1 MSTKFKTSFIGI
13 LGKDA
18 ELKQIGNYN
27 YITLNVAKTDKQ
39 GQGQEDVTDW
49 VQCNKIAGK
58 TPENLMKW
66 LKKGTKVL
74 FYGKLDVKDWTNQQ
88 GETKLQFTLWVDELD
103 LISQPQQ
110 IGQDKPSTN
119 TYSNNARYQAPQHA
133 KQFTP
138 PASEPMGFTAPQ
150 EDDDLLPF

>member
-1 MSTKFKTSFIGI
+1 MSTKFKTNFIGT

-18 ELKQIGNYN
+18 ELKQIGNYD
-27 YITLNVAKTDKQ
+27 YITLNVAKTERQ

-58 TPENLMKW
+58 TPESLMKW

-74 FYGKLDVKDWTNQQ
+74 LYGKLTVKDWTNQQ
-88 GETKLQFTLWVDELD
+88 GETKLQFTLWVDELE

-119 TYSNNARYQAPQHA
+119 TQYQAPQQA
-133 KQFTP
+133 KQFNP
-138 PASEPMGFTAPQ
+138 PTSKPTEFTAPQ
-150 EDDDLLPF
+150 EDSDSLPF

>member
-27 YITLNVAKTDKQ
+27 YITLNVAKTEKQ

-49 VQCNKIAGK
+49 INCNKIAGK

-88 GETKLQFTLWVDELD
+88 GETKLQFTLWVDDME
-103 LISQPQQ
+103 LISQPKQQ
-110 IGQDKPSTN
+110 TQTQ
-119 TYSNNARYQAPQHA
+119 YQEPQQA
-133 KQFTP
+133 KQFNP
-138 PASEPMGFTAPQ
+138 PTSKPTEFTAPQ

>member
-27 YITLNVAKTDKQ
+27 YITLNVAKSER
-39 GQGQEDVTDW
+39 QGQETLTDW

-58 TPENLMKW
+58 TPAKLMEY

-74 FYGKLDVKDWTNQQ
+74 FYGKLDVREWTNQQ
-88 GETKLQFTLWVDELD
+88 GETKLQFTLWVDDME
-103 LISQPQQ
+103 LISQPKQSGQQ
-110 IGQDKPSTN
+110 QSSTN
-119 TYSNNARYQAPQHA
+119 AYSNNTQYQATQQT

-138 PASEPMGFTAPQ
+138 PANEPIGFTAPQ
-150 EDDDLLPF
+150 EDDDLPF

>member
-1 MSTKFKTSFIGI
+1 MSTKFKTSFIGT

-27 YITLNVAKTDKQ
+27 YITLNVAKTEKQ

-58 TPENLMKW
+58 TPENIMKW

-74 FYGKLDVKDWTNQQ
+74 LYGKLTVKDWTSQQ

-119 TYSNNARYQAPQHA
+119 TYPKNTQYQAPQ
-133 KQFTP
+133 QFTP
-138 PASEPMGFTAPQ
+138 RTSEPMGFTAPQ
-150 EDDDLLPF
+150 EDEDLLPF

>member
-1 MSTKFKTSFIGI
+1 MSTKFKTSFIGK

-27 YITLNVAKTDKQ
+27 YITMNVAKTERQ
-39 GQGQEDVTDW
+39 GQGQEDLIDW

-74 FYGKLDVKDWTNQQ
+74 LYGKLTVKDWTNQQ

-110 IGQDKPSTN
+110 SEKQQSSTN
-119 TYSNNARYQAPQHA
+119 TQYQAPQQA
-133 KQFTP
+133 NP
-138 PASEPMGFTAPQ
+138 PASEPMEFTAPQ

>member
-1 MSTKFKTSFIGI
+1 MSTKFKTSFIGT

-18 ELKQIGNYN
+18 ELKQIGNYS
-27 YITLNVAKTDKQ
+27 YITLNVAKTERQ

-74 FYGKLDVKDWTNQQ
+74 LYGKLIVKDWTNQQ

-110 IGQDKPSTN
+110 AGQQQTQSQHQ
-119 TYSNNARYQAPQHA
+119 AQHQAPQQA
-133 KQFTP
+133 NP
-138 PASEPMGFTAPQ
+138 PASETMEFTAPQ

>member
-1 MSTKFKTSFIGI
+1 MSTKFKTSFIGT

-18 ELKQIGNYN
+18 ELKQIGNNN
-27 YITLNVAKTDKQ
+27 YITLNVAKSEKQ
-39 GQGQEDVTDW
+39 GQENITDW
-49 VQCNKIAGK
+49 VQCNKFSGNSLS
-58 TPENLMKW
+58 NLMQY

-74 FYGKLDVKDWTNQQ
+74 FYGKLDVSQWTNQQ
-88 GETKLQFTLWVDELD
+88 GETKLQFTLWVDELE

-110 IGQDKPSTN
+110 TGQQQPKTN
-119 TYSNNARYQAPQHA
+119 NTQYQQP

-150 EDDDLLPF
+150 EDEDLPF

>member
-18 ELKQIGNYN
+18 ELKQIGNNN
-27 YITLNVAKTDKQ
+27 YITLNVAKTENK
-39 GQGQEDVTDW
+39 GQEKLTDW
-49 VQCNKIAGK
+49 VQCNKIAGNS
-58 TPENLMKW
+58 PSNLMQY

-74 FYGKLDVKDWTNQQ
+74 FYGKLDVSQWNNQQ
-88 GETKLQFTLWVDELD
+88 GETKLQFTLWVDELE
-103 LISQPQQ
+103 LISPPQQ
-110 IGQDKPSTN
+110 TGHQQPMTN
-119 TYSNNARYQAPQHA
+119 NTQHQTTQRA

-150 EDDDLLPF
+150 EDDDSLPF

>member
-18 ELKQIGNYN
+18 EFKQIGNNN
-27 YITLNVAKTDKQ
+27 YITMNVAKSEKQ
-39 GQGQEDVTDW
+39 GQETLTDW
-49 VQCNKIAGK
+49 VQCNKFAGNS
-58 TPENLMKW
+58 PANLMQY

-74 FYGKLDVKDWTNQQ
+74 FYGKLDVREWTNQQ
-88 GETKLQFTLWVDELD
+88 GETKIQFTLWVDELE
-103 LISQPQQ
+103 LISQPKQSGQQ
-110 IGQDKPSTN
+110 QPTTN
-119 TYSNNARYQAPQHA
+119 NTQYHQP

-138 PASEPMGFTAPQ
+138 PTSEPMGFTAPQ

>member
-18 ELKQIGNYN
+18 ELKQIGNNN
-27 YITLNVAKTDKQ
+27 YITLNVAKSEKQ
-39 GQGQEDVTDW
+39 GQENITDW
-49 VQCNKIAGK
+49 VQCNKFSGNS
-58 TPENLMKW
+58 PSNLMQY

-74 FYGKLDVKDWTNQQ
+74 FYGKLDVKEWTNQQ
-88 GETKLQFTLWVDELD
+88 GETKLQFTLWVDELE

-110 IGQDKPSTN
+110 TGQQQPMTN
-119 TYSNNARYQAPQHA
+119 NTQYQTTQRA

-138 PASEPMGFTAPQ
+138 PANEPMGFTAPQ
-150 EDDDLLPF
+150 EDEDLPF

>member
-18 ELKQIGNYN
+18 EFKQIGNNN
-27 YITLNVAKTDKQ
+27 YITLNVAKSEKQ
-39 GQGQEDVTDW
+39 GQENITDW
-49 VQCNKIAGK
+49 VQCNKFAGNS
-58 TPENLMKW
+58 PANLMQY

-74 FYGKLDVKDWTNQQ
+74 FYGKLDIREWTNQQ
-88 GETKLQFTLWVDELD
+88 GETKIQFTLWVDELE
-103 LISQPQQ
+103 LISPPQQ
-110 IGQDKPSTN
+110 SGQQQPTTN
-119 TYSNNARYQAPQHA
+119 NTQYHQP

>member
-27 YITLNVAKTDKQ
+27 YITMNVAKSEKQ
-39 GQGQEDVTDW
+39 GQETLTDW

-58 TPENLMKW
+58 TPANLMQY

-74 FYGKLDVKDWTNQQ
+74 FYGKLDVREWTNQQ

-110 IGQDKPSTN
+110 QTQSQ
-119 TYSNNARYQAPQHA
+119 YQAPQQA
-133 KQFTP
+133 KLPT
-138 PASEPMGFTAPQ
+138 SEPMEFTAPQ
-150 EDDDLLPF
+150 YDEDLLPF

>member
-1 MSTKFKTSFIGI
+1 MSTKFKTSFIGT

-27 YITLNVAKTDKQ
+27 YITLNVAKTEKQ

-58 TPENLMKW
+58 TPENLMKY

-74 FYGKLDVKDWTNQQ
+74 LYGKLDVKDWTNQQ
-88 GETKLQFTLWVDELD
+88 GETKLQFTLWVDDME
-103 LISQPQQ
+103 LISQPKQQ
-110 IGQDKPSTN
+110 TQSQ
-119 TYSNNARYQAPQHA
+119 YQATQQT

-150 EDDDLLPF
+150 DDDDLLPF

>member
-18 ELKQIGNYN
+18 ELKQIGNNN
-27 YITLNVAKTDKQ
+27 YITLNVAKSEKQ
-39 GQGQEDVTDW
+39 GQENITDW
-49 VQCNKIAGK
+49 VQCNKFAGNS
-58 TPENLMKW
+58 PSNLMQY

-74 FYGKLDVKDWTNQQ
+74 FYGKLDVRDQTNQQ
-88 GETKLQFTLWVDELD
+88 GETKLQFTLWVDELE

-110 IGQDKPSTN
+110 TGQQQPT
-119 TYSNNARYQAPQHA
+119 TNNAQYQQP

-138 PASEPMGFTAPQ
+138 PASEPMEFTAPQ
-150 EDDDLLPF
+150 EDDDLPFQ

>member
-18 ELKQIGNYN
+18 ELKQIGNNN
-27 YITLNVAKTDKQ
+27 YITLNVAKSEKQ
-39 GQGQEDVTDW
+39 GQENITDW
-49 VQCNKIAGK
+49 VQCNKFAGNS
-58 TPENLMKW
+58 PANLMQY

-74 FYGKLDVKDWTNQQ
+74 FYGKLDVSQWNNQQ
-88 GETKLQFTLWVDELD
+88 GETKLQFTLWVDELE
-103 LISQPQQ
+103 LVSLPKQEAQQPM
-110 IGQDKPSTN
+110 TN
-119 TYSNNARYQAPQHA
+119 NTQYQRA

-138 PASEPMGFTAPQ
+138 PANEPMGFTAPQ